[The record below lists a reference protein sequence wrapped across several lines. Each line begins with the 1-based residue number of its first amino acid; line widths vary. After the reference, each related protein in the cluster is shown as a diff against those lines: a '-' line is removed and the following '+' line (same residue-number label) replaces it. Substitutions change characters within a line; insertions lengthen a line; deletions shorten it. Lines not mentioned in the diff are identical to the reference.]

1 MNKEKEM
8 KKSKKFLLITLVS
21 FILLI
26 TLLLLYSR
34 FIGTSGLI
42 VNEYK
47 ITEKTL
53 PNEFHGLK
61 IVHLSDVHYGRIVNK
76 KNIDKII
83 KQVNLIKPDI
93 VVITGD
99 LLDKQKKLNSKDTEI
114 LIENLKKINST
125 IGKYFITGNHDV
137 YHNNLDE
144 IIENGDFIKLDNR
157 SDLIYFKNLNPI
169 LISGMSSNLINDE
182 PIITKINKINQYID
196 ENEHINVDDI
206 VYKIMLMHEADF
218 IEEFDYNN
226 YNLILAGHS
235 HNGQIRLPFIG
246 AVILPEGSKK
256 YYDHYYKLNN
266 TELYISS
273 GLGTSTYDFR
283 LFNKP
288 SFNLYRI
295 TNK

>member
-8 KKSKKFLLITLVS
+8 KKNKKFLLITLVS

-182 PIITKINKINQYID
+182 PVITKINKINQYID